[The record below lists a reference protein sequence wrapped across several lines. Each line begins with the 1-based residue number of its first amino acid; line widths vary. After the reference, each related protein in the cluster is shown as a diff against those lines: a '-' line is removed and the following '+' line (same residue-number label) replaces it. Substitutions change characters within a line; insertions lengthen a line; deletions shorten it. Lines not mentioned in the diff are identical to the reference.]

1 MASFSVS
8 DAAGAGFQLIGRRP
22 FSIFAW
28 GLFAIVVG
36 VLPVMGLMGASMGPM
51 VDLMR
56 ETQLHP
62 QTPPDPAAFTHVYSH
77 MMFVNPLLQL
87 LSMAVR
93 TMLAAAVFRAVLE
106 PRNGGFAYLR
116 IGMQEIW
123 ILLVTLVE
131 TILICIGFVFVVLAA
146 VAIAAVLHQ
155 TLDTAVAVIATVALG
170 FAVFLGLIWVLLRL
184 SMALPMSFEDRKFRL
199 FESWAFTRGQAG
211 NLFLL
216 ALLMFVILI
225 VVEMVVL
232 GVLAVPAMV
241 FVAPHMTSPDAMPA
255 MMEAFFK
262 QSPQAMLQSAGP
274 AIAVC
279 VIVFSCLIGALH
291 AIFLAPWA
299 AAYQMLKP
307 VAQAA

>member
-22 FSIFAW
+22 FSVFFW
-28 GLFAIVVG
+28 GLFAILVG
-36 VLPVMGLMGASMGPM
+36 VLPVLGIVGSSMAPM
-51 VDLMR
+51 FDLMR
-56 ETQLHP
+56 EAQLHP
-62 QTPPDPAAFTHVYSH
+62 QTPPDPALFTQMHSQL
-77 MMFVNPLLQL
+77 MFVNPLLQL

-106 PRNGGFAYLR
+106 PRNSGFAYLR

-123 ILLVTLVE
+123 ILLVTLLE
-131 TILICIGFVFVVLAA
+131 TILAFVGILLAVLVV

-155 TLDTAVAVIATVALG
+155 TVVGAVAVTATVVMGLS
-170 FAVFLGLIWVLLRL
+170 VFLGTIWVLLRL

-216 ALLMFVILI
+216 ALLIVVMLI
-225 VVEMVVL
+225 VTEIVIL
-232 GVLAVPAMV
+232 GVLAIPAMI
-241 FVAPHMTSPDAMPA
+241 FIAPHMTNPQAMPDAT
-255 MMEAFFK
+255 EAFFK

-274 AIAVC
+274 AIAVF
-279 VIVFSCLIGALH
+279 VIVGAFLIGAVH
-291 AIFLAPWA
+291 AIFIAPWA
-299 AAYQMLKP
+299 AAYKMLKP
-307 VAQAA
+307 AAQPA